1 MGILL
6 LRRQENEYWGGA
18 VVVSASLGSRP
29 EPRGTE
35 TSFLSQSH
43 LVTGPELSGGECKHG
58 AKARYQ
64 EH

>member
-1 MGILL
+1 MGG
-6 LRRQENEYWGGA
+6 WGGWA

-29 EPRGTE
+29 ESRGTE
-35 TSFLSQSH
+35 TSFPSQNL